1 MLFKKKTQINH
12 DTLDDIRLKAIEA
25 ERCEAIGTLRT
36 RVEKVIICN
45 GAIDL
50 YPEGA
55 DKEKAKADAEKAK
68 HSLLCIIGHYD
79 DLVRQY
85 KEVVASPDRN
95 TTTYYGRT
103 LKTSHEWIEYCYK
116 DFYKKN

>member
-1 MLFKKKTQINH
+1 MLFKKKAPINH
-12 DTLDDIRLKAIEA
+12 DTPDDIRLKAIEE
-25 ERCEAIGTLRT
+25 ERCEAIGTLRM
-36 RVEKVIICN
+36 RVEKVIIRN

-55 DKEKAKADAEKAK
+55 DKEAAKRDAEKAK
-68 HSLLCIIGHYD
+68 YELLCIIGHYD

-85 KEVVASPDRN
+85 KEVVASPNRV

-103 LKTSHEWIEYCYK
+103 LQTSHEWIEYCYK
-116 DFYKKN
+116 DFYKK